1 MSSSWGGDSSAH
13 RPRLPIGCVM
23 NQRLGPAVRAVLL
36 AFHVV
41 GVALM
46 AIPGA
51 SIKSTKA

>member
-1 MSSSWGGDSSAH
+1 
-13 RPRLPIGCVM
+13 M